1 MSSSFPQYIKLY
13 PEALKLVNDCLGN
26 SKLPTLEEVAL
37 RFCYA
42 LESKSLDLKT
52 GYERIFL
59 SDLLTR
65 TTSEMFAVVGVMRN
79 GALIP
84 AYHHARSILELYSA
98 LEHIYCV
105 PTKRERKLEK
115 YVEFKNVA
123 KYLHYRERKRLFEA
137 GQISGQDFSESCP
150 ISQEEFNELHKC
162 LPNWN
167 RIWKIKQNDPDI
179 IQHWHYPATI
189 QNLFESSDMT
199 KMCWG
204 TYGNICH
211 ATHLSPL
218 GLGLS
223 AGNLIIG
230 FPKNENG
237 YDYKKINYPII
248 YSILTAQFI
257 AHFLQ
262 NTVKAGTIEG
272 VLNYSIDDLSN

>member
-1 MSSSFPQYIKLY
+1 
-13 PEALKLVNDCLGN
+13 
-26 SKLPTLEEVAL
+26 
-37 RFCYA
+37 
-42 LESKSLDLKT
+42 
-52 GYERIFL
+52 
-59 SDLLTR
+59 
-65 TTSEMFAVVGVMRN
+65 
-79 GALIP
+79 
-84 AYHHARSILELYSA
+84 
-98 LEHIYCV
+98 
-105 PTKRERKLEK
+105 
-115 YVEFKNVA
+115 
-123 KYLHYRERKRLFEA
+123 
-137 GQISGQDFSESCP
+137 
-150 ISQEEFNELHKC
+150 
-162 LPNWN
+162 
-167 RIWKIKQNDPDI
+167 
-179 IQHWHYPATI
+179 
-189 QNLFESSDMT
+189 MT